1 MTPGLPA
8 RRSSMDD
15 VDMPTIAERYRAVAR
30 EFTDRVDQLT
40 EADWDRPTPC
50 EGWVVRDVVQH
61 LGAWVPAFIASGTQI
76 STPDLGVDGPA
87 ATWRALDGW
96 IQGLLD
102 DPGTAAVAFSHPRA
116 GSHRLDEA
124 IDRFVLG
131 DVLIHTWDVARSA
144 GLDETLPA
152 GEVSRMLPGLE
163 QMGDVLEQS
172 GQYGRAVE
180 APAGAD
186 EQTRLIALTGRTP

>member
-1 MTPGLPA
+1 ME
-8 RRSSMDD
+8 DD
-15 VDMPTIAERYRAVAR
+15 GMQTIADRHRTVAQG
-30 EFTDRVDQLT
+30 FSDRVDQLAD
-40 EADWDRPTPC
+40 ADWDRPTPC
-50 EGWVVRDVVQH
+50 DGWVVRDIVDH
-61 LGAWVPAFIASGTQI
+61 LAEWVPAFIASATEIPPPALAGD
-76 STPDLGVDGPA
+76 SPA
-87 ATWRALDGW
+87 ATWRTLDGW

-102 DPGTAAVAFSHPRA
+102 DPTTAAMPFSHPMA

-124 IDRFVLG
+124 IERFVLG

-152 GEVSRMLPGLE
+152 EEVSRMLPGLE

-180 APAGAD
+180 VPAGAD
-186 EQTRLIALTGRTP
+186 DQTRLIALTGRTP